1 MSEYNVIIEETVT
14 QTFSVEAESEQEA
27 LEKTIQNYKSGEFV
41 LEPGELQSAKC
52 ILADK
57 LDGKWEEI
65 Y

>member
-1 MSEYNVIIEETVT
+1 MKEYKVIIEEVVS

-27 LEKTIQNYKSGEFV
+27 LEKTIENYKNCEFV